1 MHDRLAQVGLD
12 TATLPCTAQL
22 HLFRIILAVLIV
34 IGVVTGVRGYG
45 NSIFSKTELNLSE
58 TREQSILN
66 RLPKYKDREPKP
78 HYWFVAICLP
88 TIGISTATNDWHAPE
103 MIHGYGCAAMAVFP
117 LTTIPRQTGNLH
129 PCEPVK

>member
-12 TATLPCTAQL
+12 TATLPRTAQL

-66 RLPKYKDREPKP
+66 RLPKDKARRSRIIGSWPFVYRQSASPRRRTTGMLPK
-78 HYWFVAICLP
+78 
-88 TIGISTATNDWHAPE
+88 
-103 MIHGYGCAAMAVFP
+103 
-117 LTTIPRQTGNLH
+117 
-129 PCEPVK
+129 